1 MSFLLKMIYGSNMI
15 PMKILARFFVDIDNI
30 ILKFI
35 CKHKGFRIAKIIL
48 KKNKVEGKG
57 LTIFKTYSIV
67 INTIQ
72 CWRRDRHIDQWNR
85 IENEEI
91 DVQKYG

>member
-1 MSFLLKMIYGSNMI
+1 MPFLLKIIYGSNMI
-15 PMKILARFFVDIDNI
+15 PMKILSRFFVDIDNI
-30 ILKFI
+30 ILK
-35 CKHKGFRIAKIIL
+35 CKHKGFRIAKTIL

-67 INTIQ
+67 INTVQ

-85 IENEEI
+85 LENAEI

>member
-1 MSFLLKMIYGSNMI
+1 MPFLLKIICGSNMI
-15 PMKILARFFVDIDNI
+15 PMKILSRFFVDIDNI
-30 ILKFI
+30 ILKCI
-35 CKHKGFRIAKIIL
+35 CKHKGFRIAKTIL

-67 INTIQ
+67 INTVQ

-85 IENEEI
+85 IENAEI